1 MPGAPYCGLSRK
13 SKPSLRQSV
22 WWICDSAPRPLSTTR
37 ARTAGVAS
45 SRSQPVCVYGG
56 LSDGTLPSTLP
67 ITKNGAPRTDSS
79 SSYQCTGGSG
89 TSVCSDNALMTLYCE
104 SKSASRKIV
113 CEVGFTRITKPA
125 DRASP
130 PSFHEASNSSVSF
143 EKPGERG
150 ADERR
155 DRQVA
160 GVGELAREPVADDA
174 AGFVQIALL
183 GNGHD
188 RVP

>member
-22 WWICDSAPRPLSTTR
+22 WWIWDSAPRPLSTTR

-45 SRSQPVCVYGG
+45 SSSQPVCVYGG

-67 ITKNGAPRTDSS
+67 MTKNGAPSTDSS

-89 TSVCSDNALMTLYCE
+89 TSVCSDSALITLYCE

-130 PSFHEASNSSVSF
+130 PSFHDASKSSVSF
-143 EKPGERG
+143 EKP
-150 ADERR
+150 
-155 DRQVA
+155 VNA
-160 GVGELAREPVADDA
+160 GPMSAEIVRSRASGSLPASQSRMTPR
-174 AGFVQIALL
+174 ALSRSRCSGMGMTGL
-183 GNGHD
+183 
-188 RVP
+188 P